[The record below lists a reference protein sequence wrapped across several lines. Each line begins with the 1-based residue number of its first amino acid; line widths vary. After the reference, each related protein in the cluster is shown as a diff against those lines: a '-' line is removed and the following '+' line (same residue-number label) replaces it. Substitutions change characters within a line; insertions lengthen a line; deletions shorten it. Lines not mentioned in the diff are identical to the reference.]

1 MKIGFIG
8 CGGIV
13 EAVVTGLVEHGGFQD
28 AIFVSK
34 RSEARSTRLAAR
46 FKNVSV
52 LEHNQEIINEV
63 DVVFLAVLPQK
74 ARPLMRELKFR
85 SGQIVASMVAA
96 IKLDELAELMGSD
109 LSIHRLIPMPPIEI
123 GLGPVPICPPS
134 AELESLFSA
143 VGTPVPLTDESSL
156 SSFTCVS
163 SGMACFFEMVAK
175 LAEWSESQGV
185 DAAAATTYTTSLFGA
200 LAGLFKNSDAATLR
214 GMSEECLTPGGLN
227 EQVLNELREAGW
239 FETYL
244 SRFDNIRARIEN
256 M

>member
-96 IKLDELAELMGSD
+96 INEVGHAMNIKTIAEF
-109 LSIHRLIPMPPIEI
+109 
-123 GLGPVPICPPS
+123 V
-134 AELESLFSA
+134 
-143 VGTPVPLTDESSL
+143 
-156 SSFTCVS
+156 
-163 SGMACFFEMVAK
+163 
-175 LAEWSESQGV
+175 
-185 DAAAATTYTTSLFGA
+185 
-200 LAGLFKNSDAATLR
+200 
-214 GMSEECLTPGGLN
+214 
-227 EQVLNELREAGW
+227 
-239 FETYL
+239 
-244 SRFDNIRARIEN
+244 EN
-256 M
+256 MLGKGREDPSPLER